1 MGDVLIPMSK
11 PAAKTAPVQASPA
24 VNTEDEERK
33 RRIESLERAR
43 RSRAATL
50 KTSAKGF
57 LSAAESM
64 PARKSLLGQ

>member
-11 PAAKTAPVQASPA
+11 PKPRPAAVQVAPV

-33 RRIESLERAR
+33 RRIASIERAR

-50 KTSAKGF
+50 KTSSRG
-57 LSAAESM
+57 LLVAAEST
-64 PARKSLLGQ
+64 PTRKSLLGQ